1 MNKHNSEYA
10 MIHSRPRLSTLEN
23 LSAETI
29 PTPSRGGLPPRV
41 LRRICEHI
49 EANIEEKTSV
59 DALATLA
66 GLSAPHFTRAFSH
79 SAGLPPHTYVLR
91 RLERAELIPRNT
103 QLPLSD
109 IAAAMGFADQSH
121 LTGHVHR
128 LVGVAPSLI
137 RWNAR

>member
-1 MNKHNSEYA
+1 
-10 MIHSRPRLSTLEN
+10 
-23 LSAETI
+23 
-29 PTPSRGGLPPRV
+29 V
-41 LRRICEHI
+41 LQRICEHF
-49 EANIEEKTSV
+49 EAHIEEKISV

-91 RLERAELIPRNT
+91 RQLERAELMVRNT
-103 QLPLSD
+103 QSPLSE

-121 LTGHVHR
+121 LTRHFHC
-128 LVGVAPSLI
+128 LTGVAPSLI

>member
-1 MNKHNSEYA
+1 

-29 PTPSRGGLPPRV
+29 PTPNRGGHPPRV
-41 LRRICEHI
+41 LQRICEHI
-49 EANIEEKTSV
+49 EAHIEEKISV
-59 DALATLA
+59 DALAKLV
-66 GLSAPHFTRAFSH
+66 GFSAPHFTRAFRH

-91 RLERAELIPRNT
+91 RLERAELMLRNT
-103 QLPLSD
+103 QLPLWE

-121 LTGHVHR
+121 LTRHFHR
-128 LVGVAPSLI
+128 LTGVAFSLI